1 MAAGGALAISAN
13 AERIEAASGGPAGS
27 ISMLQSFL
35 GMNGVP
41 VLTGRGGGGGGGG
54 GGVPMGVVD
63 SISNFCR
70 NSAIVSSGNVF
81 DRVQMS
87 NSFFIFS

>member
-41 VLTGRGGGGGGGG
+41 VLTGRGGGGGGG
-54 GGVPMGVVD
+54 VPMGVVD